1 MNLIGRREEQEEL
14 RTLAASD
21 DPHFVVIY
29 GRRRVGKT
37 YLVRETFG
45 DSFTFQFT
53 GIAGSNLTEQ
63 LAAFVT
69 ALSNRGKTDIG
80 EVKNWFDAFNELQ
93 KLIEAAAPGKKI
105 IFLDEMPWMDTHKS
119 RFVQAFEHF
128 WNGWASGRR
137 DILLIACGSATAWIT
152 KKIFKAK
159 GGLYNRVTR
168 QMLLSPFTLAECRA
182 FFDAKN
188 IRIGDYDLMESYMI
202 FGGIPY
208 YLGMF
213 EGKYSLAQNVDRLCF
228 REDAPLRQEYDSLY
242 HSVFSNPDK
251 HIRVVEALS
260 RKTKGLTREE
270 IVSGAAIADGG
281 NLTKILSELE
291 QSGFIKR
298 YKPFIG
304 NKKST
309 LYQLS
314 DFFTNFYLTYM
325 ADGEAEGEHYWSAA
339 IDSGRHRAWS
349 GYAFEQLCLAH
360 IPQIRR
366 SLGIE
371 VIVSRMTSWRSRTAE
386 KGAQIDLLLDRN
398 DGIINLC
405 EMKYTSSAFRIDK
418 SYEQNL
424 RNKRGAFEQETGT
437 RKAVHLTMV
446 TTFGVAQN
454 EHKSV
459 IQSEVTMEDLLKA

>member
-1 MNLIGRREEQEEL
+1 MIGRQEERAEL
-14 RTLAASD
+14 LSLAASD
-21 DPHFVVIY
+21 DPHFIVVY

-53 GIAGSNLTEQ
+53 GIAGSNLKEQ
-63 LAAFVT
+63 LTAFVK
-69 ALSNRGKTDIG
+69 ALSHYGKTDMG
-80 EVKNWFDAFNELQ
+80 EVNDWFDAFHELRG
-93 KLIEAAAPGKKI
+93 LIEAAVPAVPGKKI

-168 QMLLSPFTLAECRA
+168 QMFLAPFTLAECRA
-182 FFDAKN
+182 YFDAKK

-213 EGKYSLAQNVDRLCF
+213 EGKYSLAQNVDRMCF
-228 REDAPLRQEYDSLY
+228 REGAPLRQEYDSLF
-242 HSVFSNPDK
+242 HSVFNNPDK
-251 HIRVVEALS
+251 HLRVIETIS
-260 RKTKGLTREE
+260 GKKKGLTREE
-270 IVSGAAIADGG
+270 IVSGTGIADGG

-291 QSGFIKR
+291 LSGFIR
-298 YKPFIG
+298 VYKPFVG
-304 NKKST
+304 HKKT
-309 LYQLS
+309 ALYQLS
-314 DFFTNFYLTYM
+314 DFFTSFYLTYM
-325 ADGEAEGEHYWSAA
+325 AGGESQNGHRWSASL
-339 IDSGRHRAWS
+339 DSGKHHAWS

-360 IPQIRR
+360 IPQIRH
-366 SLGIE
+366 SLGID
-371 VIVSRMTSWRSRTAE
+371 VIVSFTSSWRSRSSDN
-386 KGAQIDLLLDRN
+386 GAQIDLLIDRN

-405 EMKYTSSAFRIDK
+405 EMKYTTSVFRIDK
-418 SYEQNL
+418 RYEENL
-424 RNKRGAFEQETGT
+424 RNKRGAFEQETKT
-437 RKAVHLTMV
+437 HKAVHLTMI
-446 TTFGVAQN
+446 TTFGVADN

-459 IQSEVTMEDLLKA
+459 IQSEVTMEDLLK